1 MKACIKQAAFPFVV
15 VSILLCASCRPPE
28 RDARIVEITSNQEIE
43 IVNYMNWEVLAV
55 GEDHRLAAWLSDFS
69 LLGAMSEDG
78 FGFFLFLYRSE
89 DGDRVDLR
97 IEGNLLHVNGS
108 VRSIVLSGEEK
119 QNFATWYASAGR
131 EDLQSINFIQ
141 VDEENLAR
149 YTTELAA
156 IAEASPNCA
165 ILDPDG
171 GFVPVLLSRSK
182 PLLVALHEDTKLDGF
197 DLSEVRVVL
206 VGGDSESADYSPLN
220 GLSLPKVHGVY
231 LLPDGSGESTVNLE
245 AFPQIQALFALGSIP
260 TLTGLPE
267 LKTLFLNSGDMA
279 AVPDLNDLPHPER
292 LRYLAISGNWAEL
305 KGTDRLIGLEYL
317 NPGAISETELE
328 AVLVANPN
336 LIFLDL
342 IYAELTSLKPLAMA
356 PRVEGIALGDID
368 SGLDLTPLRDLKHL
382 RYIGLSETALDDP
395 AIVAKVRESCP
406 GCVVYG
412 QDTFC
417 LGSGWLLLA
426 LPVMA
431 LAILIKWVR
440 AKRV

>member
-1 MKACIKQAAFPFVV
+1 M
-15 VSILLCASCRPPE
+15 
-28 RDARIVEITSNQEIE
+28 RIVEILSNQELE
-43 IVNYMNWEVLAV
+43 IIDYMNWEVLTV

-78 FGFFLFLYRSE
+78 SGLFPVLYRSE
-89 DGDRVDLR
+89 DGDKVDLR
-97 IEGNLLHVNGS
+97 IEGDLLYVNGN
-108 VRSIVLSGEEK
+108 VRSIVLSGEENR
-119 QNFATWYASAGR
+119 NFATWFASVGR
-131 EDLQSINFIQ
+131 EDLQSIDFVQ
-141 VDEENLAR
+141 VDEGNLAR
-149 YTTELAA
+149 HRPELAA
-156 IAEASPNCA
+156 IAEASPNCS
-165 ILDPDG
+165 ILDPDEGFTQTFG
-171 GFVPVLLSRSK
+171 GRSK
-182 PLLVALHEDTKLDGF
+182 PLLVAPDGNTKLEGF
-197 DLSEVRVVL
+197 DLGEVRL
-206 VGGDSESADYSPLN
+206 LLIDGGSSSADPSPLI
-220 GLSLPKVHGVY
+220 GLSLPNLHGVY
-231 LLPDGSGESTVNLE
+231 LKNGSGDSTVNLE
-245 AFPQIQALFALGSIP
+245 AFPQIRALSAFGSIP
-260 TLTGLPE
+260 VLTGLPE

-292 LRYLAISGNWAEL
+292 LRYLAIAGTWAEV
-305 KGTDRLIGLEYL
+305 KGTDRLTGLEYL
-317 NPGAISETELE
+317 NPGTISETELE

-440 AKRV
+440 EKRV